1 MFLSLTKLSNNGMTP
16 ACERERRLEASATGL
31 PGRGGLAVQGKEQTL
46 VGRSCVLVGSFT
58 TGYAYALYGLV

>member
-1 MFLSLTKLSNNGMTP
+1 M
-16 ACERERRLEASATGL
+16 EASATGL